1 MSKKRLLEGKVSLIT
16 GTSKGIG
23 RSIAERFAE
32 EGAIVYANARTAGSI
47 DQWAKDCSQKNHTQI
62 FPVYFDVRDAS
73 AAKQAIMQI
82 KKDHHRLDVLVNN
95 AGIVSYELLGLIN
108 IENFREMMEVNVVS
122 VIQLMQLA
130 TRLMGRQGDGSVI
143 NISSIVGDKGVK
155 GQLAYSAS
163 KGAVISLTKSAAKE
177 LAPQNIR
184 VNAIAPGMI
193 DTERLRGVMEK
204 SFSER
209 ISDIGMGRMGK
220 PEEVADACVFLASDL
235 STYVTGQVLGV
246 DGSTVI

>member
-1 MSKKRLLEGKVSLIT
+1 MNRKRLLDGKVCLIT
-16 GTSKGIG
+16 GTNKGIG
-23 RSIAERFAE
+23 RAIAQRFVE
-32 EGAIVYANARTAGSI
+32 EGAVVYANARTKGSV
-47 DQWAKDCSQKNHTQI
+47 DQWAVESSEKNNTRI
-62 FPVYFDVRDAS
+62 IPVYFDVRDMA
-73 AAKQAIMQI
+73 AAKKAVMQI
-82 KKDHHRLDVLVNN
+82 KKDHQRLDVLVNN
-95 AGIVSYELLGLIN
+95 AGMVSYELLGMIN
-108 IENFREMMEVNVVS
+108 IEKFREMLEVNVVS
-122 VIQLMQLA
+122 VIQLIQLT
-130 TRLMGRQGDGSVI
+130 TRLMGRQGSGSVI

-184 VNAIAPGMI
+184 VNALAPGMI

-209 ISDIGMGRMGK
+209 ISDIGMSRLGK
-220 PEEVADACVFLASDL
+220 PEEVADACIFLASDL
-235 STYVTGQVLGV
+235 SSYVTGQILGI